1 MIAIISQREQ
11 LDKHKVKVDILESN
25 YIHYFESLGLE
36 LITISN
42 FSSHKMIPK
51 KLNGIDL
58 IILTGGGSVFSDNL
72 NEIGEFKY
80 IQSKRNDIEKELL
93 NQARILNI
101 PVIAICRG
109 FQFINIYL
117 GGKVKKLTFKENRPL
132 GIDHLVTFSS
142 GSKVWV
148 NNFHQDG
155 IYHNDLAKGLKVIAV
170 DEPNKHIEAF
180 YHPELKWLGVIWHPE
195 REIRDKTSRD
205 QVDSMILEFIQQRGV
220 LDESYYLSSRPRD

>member
-1 MIAIISQREQ
+1 M
-11 LDKHKVKVDILESN
+11 
-25 YIHYFESLGLE
+25 
-36 LITISN
+36 
-42 FSSHKMIPK
+42 
-51 KLNGIDL
+51 
-58 IILTGGGSVFSDNL
+58 
-72 NEIGEFKY
+72 
-80 IQSKRNDIEKELL
+80 
-93 NQARILNI
+93 
-101 PVIAICRG
+101 
-109 FQFINIYL
+109 
-117 GGKVKKLTFKENRPL
+117 FKENRPL
-132 GIDHLVTFSS
+132 GKDHLVTFSS

-155 IYHNDLAKGLKVIAV
+155 IYHNDLAKGLKVIAI